1 MGTGGVSP
9 AAHPVTVEPG
19 PTAAAVTSGER
30 RIPGEPGVWIF
41 LFGDMLVF
49 GAFFATFMY
58 QRAQAP
64 ELFDE
69 SRRTLSIGIGL
80 TNTLVLLTSSLF
92 VVTAIR
98 AVRSSERLAARRLL
112 IGALVCGLTF
122 VGLKAVE
129 YTAKVHEGHVP
140 DQNTFYTYYFI
151 LTGIHLFHVLVGI
164 GVLVLLLTQTRHV
177 ELGATRMALVE
188 GGACF
193 WHLVDLLWIVLFP
206 LIYLVS

>member
-1 MGTGGVSP
+1 MAGGGDR
-9 AAHPVTVEPG
+9 H
-19 PTAAAVTSGER
+19 
-30 RIPGEPGVWIF
+30 IPGEIGTWVL

-49 GAFFATFMY
+49 GVFFATFMY
-58 QRAQAP
+58 QRSQAP

-69 SRRTLSIGIGL
+69 SRQTLSIGIGL

-98 AVRSSERLAARRLL
+98 AIRSSQRLVAQLLL
-112 IGALVCGLTF
+112 IGALACGLTF

-129 YTAKVHEGHVP
+129 YTAKIHQGHTP

-151 LTGIHLFHVLVGI
+151 LTGLHLFHVFIGI
-164 GVLVLLLTQTRHV
+164 VVLALLLSQAGRS
-177 ELGATRMALVE
+177 ELSANRMALVE

-206 LIYLVS
+206 LLYLVS